1 MPGKSIDVLFL
12 GGTSIDLIQN
22 GRYAGKFS
30 ASVGGSVTNSAI
42 ISAKLGLKTAMLS
55 RIGKDPLSD
64 FALQTLRSCQV
75 NISGIIQDPDIR
87 TPLAIANIDR
97 TGNSTYTFYK
107 NPARSSIVPLK
118 TVPKSLLNTCKF
130 LHFGSSFS
138 YQKETF
144 IETLKYIRHLKK
156 RGVFMSYDPNLR
168 PYALKD
174 KKGTRKRVLRLLKQV
189 DLAKL
194 SLLDLKFLTGQENPE
209 KGLKK
214 LKTQLKCEIIL
225 TLGIK
230 GAMHMSLRTRSDACP
245 VPERSEWYGEAT
257 EDEMSEGVPSPQGEA
272 NLNLIKV
279 PAFKV
284 KVADTIGAGDA
295 FTAGILYKIARIG
308 KKQVFSDIK
317 PHLTFASAISAI
329 ICTRPGA
336 NKALKGPGQ
345 VRSFLAKHAD

>member
-22 GRYAGKFS
+22 GRRAGKFS
-30 ASVGGSVTNSAI
+30 ASVGGSITNSAV

-55 RIGKDPLSD
+55 RIGKDPLGD

-97 TGNSTYTFYK
+97 TGNSAYTFYK

-144 IETLKYIRHLKK
+144 METLKYIRHLKK

-168 PYALKD
+168 PYAIKD
-174 KKGTRKRVLRLLKQV
+174 KKGTKKRVLRLLKQV

-194 SLLDLKFLTGQENPE
+194 SLLDLKFLTGQKNPE

-214 LKTQLKCEIIL
+214 LKTQFKCEIIL
-225 TLGIK
+225 TLGSK
-230 GAMHMSLRTRSDACP
+230 GAMYLQGTPRIKPVSLR
-245 VPERSEWYGEAT
+245 
-257 EDEMSEGVPSPQGEA
+257 
-272 NLNLIKV
+272 V

-308 KKQVFSDIK
+308 KMRVFSDIK
-317 PHLTFASAISAI
+317 PHLIFASAISAI